1 MAVEYQSRSFKDIS
15 LSFKKHPVTKDILVL
30 KNEDAIKKSVINL
43 VRTRLGDRFF
53 DSNIGSTSEDI
64 LFSLGTLDTDYG
76 FDSYVSNVKTLIA
89 NYEPRVKVDAVNF
102 SLVEESNSVEI
113 TITYNIIGISDI
125 PQSIQ
130 ILI

>member
-1 MAVEYQSRSFKDIS
+1 MAVEYRPQSFKDIS

-43 VRTRLGDRFF
+43 VRTKIGDRFF
-53 DSNIGSTSEDI
+53 NSNIGSSSEDI
-64 LFSLGTLDTDYG
+64 LFSLGSTDYEY
-76 FDSYVSNVKTLIA
+76 DSYISDVQTLIA
-89 NYEPRVKVDAVNF
+89 NYEPRVKIDDVKF
-102 SLVEESNSVEI
+102 SFQEETNSVEI
-113 TITYNIIGISDI
+113 SITYKIIGIPDV

>member
-53 DSNIGSTSEDI
+53 NSDIGSSSEDI
-64 LFSLGTLDTDYG
+64 LFSLGTVQNDYE
-76 FDSYVSNVKTLIA
+76 FDNYVSTIKGLIS
-89 NYEPRVKVDAVNF
+89 NYEPRVKVDNVIFNHI
-102 SLVEESNSVEI
+102 EESSSVEI
-113 TITYNIIGISDI
+113 TITYTIIGISDV